1 MKEIEYIFSV
11 SSKCTVCKSKAKLK
25 SFLDAS
31 DLSLVKDVLS
41 FESEQCKIRI
51 SEKNTKESEGVVYTI
66 TFASDLKDEPTKLL
80 KMFRQVISNI
90 KDENQKNIA
99 VLELRND
106 FSKERSE
113 KLYSNIYTLEN
124 SIRKLISKFMLE
136 TLGMKWYEATPQ
148 DVRKTVK
155 DSEYK
160 WNNDC
165 LYHLDFIQ
173 LSYFLTIP
181 YADKSGNIVD
191 ELKKCIDKEITE
203 EEKKELRLYI
213 PKNNWDRYFNVLVD
227 CDSEKFKSN
236 WEKLYEYRCDVAHNR
251 IIPQNE
257 CEECLNKCDEMQKI
271 LNAAIAK
278 LDKVDITEQEKKNT
292 VERTLDGVNNSLKSS
307 IFPEKL
313 LNTVSCVREISN
325 SFRPFTEQMGVLS
338 PSLLKSYDGI
348 AALSKCFPDSE
359 RIVSFSPLGERI
371 NDSLYIKPPQAM
383 DSFRYDTSP
392 YKIFEKTN
400 SVDSDSD
407 VITVGPL
414 NKYTMLEDNISK
426 DEKDKYSEKK

>member
-1 MKEIEYIFSV
+1 M
-11 SSKCTVCKSKAKLK
+11 
-25 SFLDAS
+25 DAS
-31 DLSLVKDVLS
+31 DLSLVKDTLS
-41 FESEQCKIRI
+41 YENEQSKIKI
-51 SEKNTKESEGVVYTI
+51 SEKKTKDSEGVVYAI
-66 TFASDLKDEPTKLL
+66 TFSSDSDNEPTKLL

-99 VLELRND
+99 ILELRND
-106 FSKERSE
+106 FAKNRSE

-124 SIRKLISKFMLE
+124 SIRKLVSKFMLE

-148 DVRKTVK
+148 DVKNTVK
-155 DSEYK
+155 GEYK

-181 YADKSGNIVD
+181 YADKSGSIVD

-203 EEKKELRLYI
+203 EEKKELRLFI

-257 CEECLNKCDEMQKI
+257 CEECLKKCEEMQKI
-271 LNAAIAK
+271 LNDAIAK

-292 VERTLDGVNNSLKSS
+292 AERTIDEVGLSLKAS
-307 IFPEKL
+307 IFPERVL
-313 LNTVSCVREISN
+313 DSFSAVRGLTDSFKPAIDIIQSIRMPEYEAWSGISEF
-325 SFRPFTEQMGVLS
+325 SKCS
-338 PSLLKSYDGI
+338 PST
-348 AALSKCFPDSE
+348 E
-359 RIVSFSPLGERI
+359 RLGFLNHLGER
-371 NDSLYIKPPQAM
+371 L
-383 DSFRYDTSP
+383 
-392 YKIFEKTN
+392 TN
-400 SVDSDSD
+400 SLVVPSYESKLKNSRHGFDDLEMQRDLGYPEILGANDEDTNNNDDVDGS
-407 VITVGPL
+407 I
-414 NKYTMLEDNISK
+414 
-426 DEKDKYSEKK
+426 